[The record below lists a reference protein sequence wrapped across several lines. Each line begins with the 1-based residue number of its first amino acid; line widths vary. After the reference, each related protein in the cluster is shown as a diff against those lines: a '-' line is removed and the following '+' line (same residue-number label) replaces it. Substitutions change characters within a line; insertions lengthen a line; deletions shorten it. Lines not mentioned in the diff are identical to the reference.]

1 MKRTITTTLCLTALL
16 ALAPTAFM
24 TPAQAADGLSLR
36 MAVWTGNAKHLALLN
51 GIADAYKAKH
61 PEIGTITF
69 DTIPYDNYTTTLTTQ
84 IAGGNAPDL
93 AWILESA
100 APDFVGSGALLAL
113 DDTLTATAGYDFAD
127 LSPSATAL
135 WRQDGKLYAY
145 PFSTSP
151 YAIFANLDVLAAAG
165 QKAPA
170 ELIAAGSWNWQTV
183 AAEAAAV
190 HAKSGKNGVEIRDFD
205 YKDWTLLT
213 NVWDGWAARPWS
225 ADGKTCTL
233 DSPDMADAMAFLH
246 KAIFKDGAFPGP
258 GTSGDFFAGDTA
270 FSITQISRASLLKD
284 GAFKWDLVPLPAG
297 PKGSYSVIGQAG
309 IGVFKNGKHPQDAA
323 AFLAFLSSPENSLKL
338 AQFFPPP
345 RLSQLNAETLGKTN
359 PLLSKSQLEEVVVK
373 GITTGKVSP
382 SHTNNAQ
389 ISQQIRAS
397 LDAAWTPDADLA
409 AVLSGACAKIGPLL
423 AH

>member
-1 MKRTITTTLCLTALL
+1 MKRFATSTLCLTALL
-16 ALAPTAFM
+16 AFAPAM
-24 TPAQAADGLSLR
+24 VAGEASAADGIALR

-61 PEIGTITF
+61 PEVGTITF

-93 AWILESA
+93 AWILEAA

-113 DDTLTATAGYDFAD
+113 DDTLSSTADYDYAD

-151 YAIFANLDVLAAAG
+151 YAVFANLDVIAAAG
-165 QKAPA
+165 QKSPA
-170 ELIAAGSWNWQTV
+170 DLIAAGSWNWQTV

-190 HAKSGKNGVEIRDFD
+190 HAKSGKNGIEIRDFD

-213 NVWDGWAARPWS
+213 NIWDGWAARPWS
-225 ADGKTCTL
+225 EDGKTCQL
-233 DSPDMADAMAFLH
+233 ASPEMADAMAFLH
-246 KAIFKDGAFPGP
+246 KAIFKDGAIPGP
-258 GTSGDFFAGDTA
+258 GTSGDFFAGDAA

-309 IGVFKNGKHPQDAA
+309 IGVFKNGKHAKDAA
-323 AFLAFLSSPENSLKL
+323 AFLAFLSDPENSLKL

-382 SHTNNAQ
+382 SHTNSAQ
-389 ISQQIRAS
+389 IVQQLRAS
-397 LDAAWTPDADLA
+397 LDAAWSPDADLTK
-409 AVLSGACAKIGPLL
+409 VLSGACAKIGPLL

>member
-1 MKRTITTTLCLTALL
+1 MKSKLLLTALL
-16 ALAPTAFM
+16 ALAPAAFAP
-24 TPAQAADGLSLR
+24 PALAADGIALR

-51 GIADAYKAKH
+51 GIADAYKAAH
-61 PEIGTITF
+61 PEIASITF

-93 AWILESA
+93 AWILEAA

-113 DDTLTATAGYDFAD
+113 DDTLSSTPGYDFAD

-135 WRQDGKLYAY
+135 WKADGKLYAY

-151 YAIFANLDVLAAAG
+151 YAMFANLDLLAAAG
-165 QKAPA
+165 QKTPA
-170 ELIAAGSWNWQTV
+170 ELIAADKWNWTV
-183 AAEAAAV
+183 VAEEAAAV
-190 HAKSGKNGVEIRDFD
+190 HAKTQKNGVEIRDFD

-213 NVWDGWAARPWS
+213 NIWDAWGARPWS
-225 ADGKTCTL
+225 GDGKTCTL
-233 DSPDMADAMAFLH
+233 DTPDMASAMEFLH
-246 KAIFKDGAFPGP
+246 KAIFKDGAIPGP
-258 GTSGDFFAGDTA
+258 GTSGDFFAGDAA

-284 GAFKWDLVPLPAG
+284 GTFKWDLVPLPAG
-297 PKGSYSVIGQAG
+297 PVGAYSVIGQAG
-309 IGVFKNGKHPQDAA
+309 IGVFRNGKNPKDAA
-323 AFLAFLSSPENSLKL
+323 AFLAFLSNPDNSLKL

-345 RLSQLNAETLGKTN
+345 RLGQLNADTLGKTN
-359 PLLSKSQLEEVVVK
+359 PLLTKAQLENVVVK
-373 GITTGKVSP
+373 GITTGRVSP

-389 ISQQIRAS
+389 IAQQIRAS